1 MVSKHGMR
9 NAIRRAE
16 DAREASRSGVSP
28 SALAR
33 SRALIARRPDP
44 VAEQAAELGNRVI
57 AEAMANGETE
67 DAAYEK
73 GMRAGVDFYLNA
85 PPEGTDSRGETW

>member
-1 MVSKHGMR
+1 MVSKHGMK
-9 NAIRRAE
+9 NAIRRAQ
-16 DAREASRSGVSP
+16 DAKEASRSGVSA

-44 VAEQAAELGNRVI
+44 AAEQAAELGNRLI

-73 GMRAGVDFYLNA
+73 GTKAAVQRYLNT
-85 PPEGTDSRGETW
+85 PPEATYGE

>member
-1 MVSKHGMR
+1 MVSSSRLKS
-9 NAIRRAE
+9 AIRRGENTPRGMGLGLPRDPAAE
-16 DAREASRSGVSP
+16 A
-28 SALAR
+28 
-33 SRALIARRPDP
+33 
-44 VAEQAAELGNRVI
+44 AAELGNRVI

-85 PPEGTDSRGETW
+85 PPEVASW